1 MSNSPHL
8 SNYFRPRAKIRLFG
22 AVTLAWFAWS
32 LAGCVKQAPEIHA
45 EFPAKIT
52 FNEHVRPIFTQH
64 CTACHGGVKN
74 AGGVSFIYQEAALGL
89 SQSGKRVIVPGEP
102 NQSELYRRITA
113 TNQEL
118 RMPPA
123 AHGEPLGVA
132 DIKILETWIKEGAQW
147 EEHWAYQTPVAPK
160 IPQPQHPEWPRGDID
175 RFVLAQMQQHDLAP
189 NPEATKSQLLR
200 RVSLDLTGLP
210 PSLTEVERF
219 IQNTSPTAYEQEV
232 DRLLASSR
240 FGERWAT
247 PWLDLARYA
256 DSMGYE
262 RDPNRNIWGYR
273 DWVIRVMNE
282 DMPFDEFTVTQL
294 AGDLKP
300 KPSLDD
306 LVATAFHRNS
316 KTNVE
321 GGTDDEEYRLL
332 AVMDRVSTTWQ
343 SWMGTTFG
351 CVQCHSHPYDPFPHE
366 SYYEFL
372 AYFDNTLDHNL
383 TDDFPVLDYAIQ
395 PEDRERAFALQQ
407 TIRELQAAYVKPFQT
422 LSNSTAWTPWR
433 YQKATAT
440 QGAIISIERD
450 EQGRQVLQTGP
461 NAPKGTLHTLLI
473 SPPATPLQALRIDA
487 PMLDGATV
495 TMPGDP
501 FVLSYLEAAWVD
513 PEGAETPISF
523 ERVISDEIHPRSSPE
538 LSLVEKNAQGWSN
551 YPKQHYPGWA
561 VFVPTAPVTIPKD
574 AVLKIVIHNTAG
586 HDGGQQPVLRR
597 FRLSSSDDPAWAVV
611 SRSDEIAHVDAQRT
625 KLAAE
630 LADIETSTVPIMGQR
645 PEAYARQSNVFI
657 RGDWLSRGDPVKP
670 KVPDLL
676 KGNGSSSP
684 QNRLELAQWIVSDD
698 NPLTAR
704 FTANRI
710 WEQMFGRG
718 IVETLEDFGS
728 PGIPPTHPELLD
740 YLALHFQGPL
750 KWSRKALIR
759 EIALSA
765 TYRQS
770 ARVSP
775 AQAERDPRNTWL
787 SRAPKKRLT
796 AEMTR
801 DNALAV
807 SGLLSDKMYGKPVMP
822 LQPDDVWRTVYNKE
836 EWKTSEGE
844 DRHRR
849 AIYTYWKRSN
859 PYPSFITFDAPS
871 RDTCA
876 PRRLDTN
883 TPLQALVTLNDP
895 VFFECAAHLAELAIA
910 SAPEDSSA
918 AITHAYRLALQE
930 DIAPADLI
938 ALQELYESFAREP
951 DTAATAAMTFVC
963 NAILNLDAFLT
974 R

>member
-1 MSNSPHL
+1 M
-8 SNYFRPRAKIRLFG
+8 G
-22 AVTLAWFAWS
+22 AVSATLIAWG
-32 LAGCVKQAPEIHA
+32 LGGCAKPEPEIHA
-45 EFPAKIT
+45 DIPAKIT
-52 FNEHVRPIFTQH
+52 FNAHVRPIFTQH
-64 CTACHGGVKN
+64 CTSCHGGVKN

-102 NQSELYRRITA
+102 DQSELFRRITA
-113 TNQEL
+113 TDPEQ

-123 AHGEPLGVA
+123 AHGAPLDPA
-132 DIKILETWIKEGAQW
+132 DIKILETWISEGAEW
-147 EEHWAYQTPVAPK
+147 EEHWAYQKPVAPQ
-160 IPQPQHPEWPRGDID
+160 IPQPRQQDWVRGDID
-175 RFVLAQMQQHDLAP
+175 RFVLAQMEQHELAP
-189 NPEATKSQLLR
+189 NPEATKAQLLR

-210 PSLTEVERF
+210 PSLADVERF
-219 IQNTSPTAYEQEV
+219 IRNDSPTAYESEV
-232 DRLLASSR
+232 DRLLASPR

-262 RDPNRNIWGYR
+262 RDPNRTVWGYR
-273 DWVIRVMNE
+273 DWVIRAMNE
-282 DMPFDEFTVTQL
+282 DMPFDEFTIAQL
-294 AGDLKP
+294 AGDLKET
-300 KPSLDD
+300 PSLDD

-383 TDDFPVLDYAIQ
+383 SDDYPVLQYALD
-395 PEDRERAFALQQ
+395 PEDRESAFTLQQ
-407 TIRELQAAYVKPFQT
+407 EIRDLQAAYVEPFQQ
-422 LSNSTAWTPWR
+422 LARAVEWKPSR

-440 QGAIISIERD
+440 QGVVFSIERD
-450 EQGRQVLQTGP
+450 ELGRQVLQTGP
-461 NAPKGTLHTLLI
+461 NAPKRTVHTILVE
-473 SPPATPLQALRIDA
+473 PPASPLQALRIDA

-495 TMPGDP
+495 AKPGDP
-501 FVLSYLEAAWVD
+501 FILSYLEAAWVD
-513 PEGAETPISF
+513 AEGEEVPISF
-523 ERVISDEIHPRSSPE
+523 QRVISDEVHPRLSPE
-538 LSLVEKNAQGWSN
+538 RSLDSKDNQGWSN

-561 VFVPTAPVTIPKD
+561 VFVPEKPMLAPPGS
-574 AVLKIVIHNTAG
+574 VLKVVIHNKAS
-586 HDGGQQPVLRR
+586 HDGGSQPVLRR
-597 FRLSSSDDPAWAVV
+597 FRFSTSGDTAWAELSASDAIAKLD
-611 SRSDEIAHVDAQRT
+611 SRLPLLEKQ
-625 KLAAE
+625 
-630 LADIETSTVPIMGQR
+630 LADIKTATVPITAQR
-645 PEAYARQSNVFI
+645 PPEYPRESNVFI
-657 RGDWLSRGDPVKP
+657 RGDWMSRGERVTPAIP
-670 KVPDLL
+670 TLL
-676 KGNGSSSP
+676 LSEKNTVP

-740 YLALHFQGPL
+740 YLALRFEGPL
-750 KWSRKALIR
+750 HWSRKALIR

-770 ARVSP
+770 ARVS
-775 AQAERDPRNTWL
+775 ADQAERDPRNTWL

-807 SGLLSDKMYGKPVMP
+807 SGLLTDKMYGPPVMP
-822 LQPDDVWRTVYNKE
+822 VQPDGVWRTVYNNEK
-836 EWKTSEGE
+836 WVTSEGE
-844 DRHRR
+844 DRYRR
-849 AIYTYWKRSN
+849 AVYTYWKRSN

-895 VFFECAAHLAELAIA
+895 VYFECAANLAQTAMKA
-910 SAPEDSSA
+910 SPDSPASW
-918 AITHAYRLALQE
+918 IQHAYRQALLE
-930 DIAPADLI
+930 EVSSADLE
-938 ALQELYESFAREP
+938 ALKALYDSFATEP
-951 DTAATAAMTFVC
+951 DSTPTEALTFVC